1 MQRIQKKPVRFVLL
15 LALLLGLAGMEVFG
29 AQTGGQEALQT
40 QGSETGSSPAAVSA
54 RSYVGGII
62 EEQLMQL
69 DIGQLESMMPRDAG
83 GKPALDLSVRG
94 IIDNVMDGKPM
105 IDIYE
110 IMDAVIGFFTG
121 EIKDNLRFATEIL
134 VVCVI
139 IGLLKNMSGSIGEP
153 AVSQVA
159 MLICGCTVMGICLRS
174 FLDIYKAC
182 IESVQ
187 TMVDIMQS
195 LLPIMITLMI
205 SSGSLTGGAV
215 LNPVILAAVNVFITV
230 ITGLILPGLFTASVF
245 FLINGLTEKDYIKKL
260 AKFIRT
266 VSLFVMGFCITIF
279 SGIVALQGIVSSSA
293 DSLLLKGVK
302 FSADKFIPI
311 IGGFVSD
318 SLSLIM
324 SCAGLIKSVAGV
336 FGAVLI
342 TVSILIPMLKIIVIA
357 LIYKVTAMIIEP
369 LGEQKISDSIDEIGN
384 TAITLAMILG
394 LAAFLFLIFI
404 AILLNI
410 GRV

>member
-1 MQRIQKKPVRFVLL
+1 MRIFRTYICRLAFLMILLAGIPAAGVYGAEGNPQDVLL
-15 LALLLGLAGMEVFG
+15 M
-29 AQTGGQEALQT
+29 QTGEENSSQSAL
-40 QGSETGSSPAAVSA
+40 SV

-69 DIGQLESMMPRDAG
+69 DIGQLESMMPRDAA
-83 GKPALDLSVRG
+83 GKPVLDFSIRR
-94 IIDNVMDGKPM
+94 IIDNVMNGKPM
-105 IDIYE
+105 IDAGEVI
-110 IMDAVIGFFTG
+110 DAIVYYFTG
-121 EIKDNLRFATEIL
+121 EIKENLRFATEIL
-134 VVCVI
+134 VVCII
-139 IGLLKNMSGSIGEP
+139 IGLLKNMSGSFGES

-159 MLICGCTVMGICLRS
+159 MLICGCTVMGICLKS
-174 FLDIYKAC
+174 FLDIYRAC
-182 IESVQ
+182 IDAVQ
-187 TMVDIMQS
+187 HITDIMQS
-195 LLPIMITLMI
+195 LLPVMVTLMI

-215 LNPVILAAVNVFITV
+215 MNPVVLAAISMFVTV
-230 ITGLILPGLFTASVF
+230 ITGFILPGLFTASVF

-260 AKFIRT
+260 AKFIR
-266 VSLFVMGFCITIF
+266 VLSLFVMGFCITIF

-318 SLSLIM
+318 SLGLIM

-336 FGAVLI
+336 FGVVLI
-342 TVSILIPMLKIIVIA
+342 CASVLIPMFKIIVIA
-357 LIYKVTAMIIEP
+357 LIYKVTAIIIEP

-384 TAITLAMILG
+384 TAVTLAMILG

-410 GRV
+410 GRA